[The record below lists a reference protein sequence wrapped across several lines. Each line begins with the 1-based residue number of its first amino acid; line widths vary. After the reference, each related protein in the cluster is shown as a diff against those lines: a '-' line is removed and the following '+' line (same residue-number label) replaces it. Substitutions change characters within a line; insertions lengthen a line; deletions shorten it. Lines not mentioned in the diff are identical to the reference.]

1 MRLRIEAELDYRF
14 ARPTAVLLALEVA
27 SQDDQT
33 IVADE
38 LVVDGSGPL
47 RPIPGECGV
56 GRRTWASA
64 EVSAD
69 ADARFHARYA
79 ATVDIDR
86 AAPDWSRLRS
96 VAPCDVPGEAVQF
109 LWPSRY
115 CQSDRLCSF
124 VGRTFGGLAGGNL
137 TGGAKV
143 EAMAAW
149 IADRIDY
156 APGSSDVNTTALDSF
171 VSRRGVCRDYAHLMV
186 AFARAADIPARIVAA
201 YGLGV
206 DPPDFH
212 AVAEVWLAD
221 DDDAGGWHLVDATGM
236 TRADG
241 IARIAVGRD
250 ATDISFMTSFGAAVL
265 VAQKVRVRSVV

>member
-27 SQDDQT
+27 AQEDQT
-33 IVADE
+33 LVVDE
-38 LVVDGSGPL
+38 LTVDGSGPL

-64 EVSAD
+64 D

-79 ATVDIDR
+79 ATVDIHRD
-86 AAPDWSRLRS
+86 APDWSRLRT
-96 VAPCDVPGEAVQF
+96 VAPRDVPADAVQF

-124 VGRTFGGLAGGNL
+124 VARTFGGLAGG
-137 TGGAKV
+137 AKI

-149 IADRIDY
+149 IAARMDY
-156 APGSSDVNTTALDSF
+156 VSGSSDARTTALDSF
-171 VSRRGVCRDYAHLMV
+171 VARRGVCRDYAHLMV

-206 DPPDFH
+206 QPPDFH

-221 DDDAGGWHLVDATGM
+221 GNDAARWHLIDATGM

-250 ATDISFMTSFGAAVL
+250 ATDISFMTSFGTAVL
-265 VAQKVRVRSVV
+265 VAQKVRVECVAG